1 MRRVDG
7 PYGGAGCGRA
17 DNGGMTAVL
26 VAHAGKSGGTKEIA
40 EVIAAELREGGLL
53 VETLDAAEVD
63 DVEPYGAVIVGSA
76 LHRRRWRPEAVR
88 LLTEHEEALRR
99 RPVWLFHSGP
109 CGPLAA
115 GKRVSLPAGVALLA
129 ARIDAERTATFGG
142 RLTPATASGLF
153 WKIMAAGPSAGDF
166 RDWPSI
172 RAWARDVGRR
182 VRTRVTL

>member
-1 MRRVDG
+1 MRRVDR
-7 PYGGAGCGRA
+7 PDGGAGCARA

-26 VAHAGKSGGTKEIA
+26 VAHAGRSGGTREIA
-40 EVIAAELREGGLL
+40 EVIVAELREGGLTADL
-53 VETLDAAEVD
+53 LDAAEVE

-76 LHRRRWRPEAVR
+76 LYHRRWRPEAVR
-88 LLTEHEEALRR
+88 LLTEHEEALRN

-109 CGPLAA
+109 CGPFAA

-142 RLTPATASGLF
+142 RLTPATARGLF
-153 WKIMAAGPSAGDF
+153 WKIMAMGPWAGDF

-182 VRTRVTL
+182 VRTRVAL

>member
-1 MRRVDG
+1 MGEGVSRMRRVDR
-7 PYGGAGCGRA
+7 PDGGTACGRA

-26 VAHAGKSGGTKEIA
+26 VAHAGRSGGTKEIA
-40 EVIAAELREGGLL
+40 E
-53 VETLDAAEVD
+53 
-63 DVEPYGAVIVGSA
+63 AVQ
-76 LHRRRWRPEAVR
+76 
-88 LLTEHEEALRR
+88 LLTEHEEALRH

-153 WKIMAAGPSAGDF
+153 WKIMAAGPWAGDF
-166 RDWPSI
+166 R
-172 RAWARDVGRR
+172 
-182 VRTRVTL
+182 

>member
-1 MRRVDG
+1 
-7 PYGGAGCGRA
+7 
-17 DNGGMTAVL
+17 MTAVL
-26 VAHAGKSGGTKEIA
+26 VAHAGRSGGTKEIA
-40 EVIAAELREGGLL
+40 EVIAAELRESGLM
-53 VETLDAAEVD
+53 VDMVDAAEVD
-63 DVEPYGAVIVGSA
+63 DVAPYGAVIVGSA
-76 LHRRRWRPEAVR
+76 LHHRRWRPEAVQ
-88 LLTEHEEALRR
+88 LLTEHEEALRH

-153 WKIMAAGPSAGDF
+153 WKIMAAGPWAGDF

-182 VRTRVTL
+182 VRIRVSL